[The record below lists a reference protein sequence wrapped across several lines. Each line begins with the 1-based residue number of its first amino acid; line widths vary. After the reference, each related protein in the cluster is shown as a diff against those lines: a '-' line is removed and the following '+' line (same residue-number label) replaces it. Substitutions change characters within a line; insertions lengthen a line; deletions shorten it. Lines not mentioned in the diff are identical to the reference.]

1 MMLDTEVMFDR
12 VVRANAADAEQ
23 ADRIV
28 QNRFFRNMAGA
39 LSGTQEYMASEALH
53 QLHGDE
59 RFDVVVV
66 DTPPSRH
73 ALDFLEAP
81 GVLAR
86 FLDHKVF
93 KLLMLPTRGGLRVL
107 NTAAQP
113 LLRAIGRV
121 VGSEVLA
128 DAVAFFQAFA
138 GMEVGFR
145 DRAASVMNLLISPQT
160 RYVLVAAPRHDTVAE
175 AVWFADQL
183 RARGIGVAAAV
194 VNRAHPRFG
203 SGTAAEAAERATA
216 EDDPD
221 DRRPVGEPRRAAHD
235 RRTRARGGRPA
246 RRPPRRGADW
256 SRCRCSPATS
266 TTSRA
271 WSRSAPI
278 CSRDVRCRRRVA
290 GNVGGV
296 HILLA
301 TDADWIVDEITAA
314 LGGPDTSFTVCREGR
329 VVVDV
334 VAEREPDLAI
344 LDMQIGSKGGMAVTM
359 ALRLDESAG
368 MLPHVPVIM
377 LLDRRAD
384 VFLARRS
391 GADGWLIKPLD
402 PLRIERAVAAVMAGG
417 TYVEGVPVPTADVRR
432 SWPTRPKSTQSRP
445 TLRRRT
451 GARRVGLPP
460 GYGV

>member
-12 VVRANAADAEQ
+12 VVRANAVDAEQ

-28 QNRFFRNMAGA
+28 QNRFFRNMAGS

-53 QLHGDE
+53 QLHGDD

-113 LLRAIGRV
+113 ILRAIGRI
-121 VGSEVLA
+121 VGSDVLA

-183 RARGIGVAAAV
+183 RARGIGVSAAV
-194 VNRAHPRFG
+194 VNRVHPRFG
-203 SGTAAEAAERATA
+203 SGTAAEAAERASTEEDPAVTA
-216 EDDPD
+216 LWVNLAEL
-221 DRRPVGEPRRAAHD
+221 
-235 RRTRARGGRPA
+235 RT
-246 RRPPRRGADW
+246 
-256 SRCRCSPATS
+256 
-266 TTSRA
+266 
-271 WSRSAPI
+271 I
-278 CSRDVRCRRRVA
+278 
-290 GNVGGV
+290 
-296 HILLA
+296 
-301 TDADWIVDEITAA
+301 
-314 LGGPDTSFTVCREGR
+314 
-329 VVVDV
+329 
-334 VAEREPDLAI
+334 AERERE
-344 LDMQIGSKGGMAVTM
+344 AV
-359 ALRLDESAG
+359 APLGDRLDGAALVE
-368 MLPHVPVIM
+368 VP
-377 LLDRRAD
+377 L
-384 VFLARRS
+384 
-391 GADGWLIKPLD
+391 
-402 PLRIERAVAAVMAGG
+402 MAGDVHDFDGLIEIG
-417 TYVEGVPVPTADVRR
+417 THLFKGSRSVPAAGRR
-432 SWPTRPKSTQSRP
+432 
-445 TLRRRT
+445 
-451 GARRVGLPP
+451 
-460 GYGV
+460 

>member
-1 MMLDTEVMFDR
+1 MSTLDRPLRGATVIVCCGSGGVGKTTVAAVIGIELARRDQRVVVVTIDPARRLADALGLADGLGSEPQRIDLDVPGQLWAMMLDTEVMFDR

-93 KLLMLPTRGGLRVL
+93 KLLMLPTRSGLRVL

-113 LLRAIGRV
+113 ILRAIGRV
-121 VGSEVLA
+121 VGSDVLA

-145 DRAASVMNLLISPQT
+145 DRASSVMSLLISPQT

-183 RARGIGVAAAV
+183 RARGIGVSAAV

-203 SGTAAEAAERATA
+203 SGTAAEATERASA
-216 EDDPD
+216 EDDPATACLWANLA
-221 DRRPVGEPRRAAHD
+221 EL
-235 RRTRARGGRPA
+235 RT
-246 RRPPRRGADW
+246 
-256 SRCRCSPATS
+256 
-266 TTSRA
+266 
-271 WSRSAPI
+271 I
-278 CSRDVRCRRRVA
+278 
-290 GNVGGV
+290 
-296 HILLA
+296 
-301 TDADWIVDEITAA
+301 
-314 LGGPDTSFTVCREGR
+314 
-329 VVVDV
+329 
-334 VAEREPDLAI
+334 AERERE
-344 LDMQIGSKGGMAVTM
+344 AV
-359 ALRLDESAG
+359 APLGDRLDGAPLVEVPLLAG
-368 MLPHVPVIM
+368 
-377 LLDRRAD
+377 D
-384 VFLARRS
+384 VHDLGGLIEIGTHLFARRS
-391 GADGWLIKPLD
+391 
-402 PLRIERAVAAVMAGG
+402 VATPG
-417 TYVEGVPVPTADVRR
+417 RR
-432 SWPTRPKSTQSRP
+432 
-445 TLRRRT
+445 
-451 GARRVGLPP
+451 
-460 GYGV
+460 